1 MTRLDKLHI
10 EELKYHFKNYSVFKT
25 SEVIDLYSKID
36 PKIKRS
42 TINWR
47 VYALVQKGI
56 LKRVGRGEF
65 TLGVNKNFFPEI
77 SPRMK
82 SINNKLRK
90 EFPYLNFCIWNTSSI
105 NEFMIH
111 QPGNFYLIIEVEKES
126 AQSVFYF
133 LRELKYHVFIDPTDE
148 ILEKYLFSDKEAI
161 IIKTLISEAPI
172 QKTNEFN
179 TISLEKLLV
188 DIFCDPTIFS
198 AQQGAE
204 MRTIFKEAFT
214 KYSVN
219 RSRMLRYANRRRK
232 KESLQIYL
240 STFQIYGS
248 NS

>member
-1 MTRLDKLHI
+1 LKLAP
-10 EELKYHFKNYSVFKT
+10 S
-25 SEVIDLYSKID
+25 
-36 PKIKRS
+36 IKRS

-47 VYALVQKGI
+47 VYTLVQKGI

-65 TLGVNKNFFPEI
+65 TLGFNKNFFPEI

-82 SINNKLRK
+82 SINNKLLK

-105 NEFMIH
+105 NEFMVH
-111 QPGNFYLIIEVEKES
+111 QPGSFYLIIEVEKEA

-148 ILEKYLFSDKEAI
+148 ILEKYLLSDKEAI
-161 IIKTLISEAPI
+161 IVKTLVSEAPI
-172 QKTNEFN
+172 QNINGFN

-188 DIFCDPTIFS
+188 DIFCDTVVFS

-204 MRTIFKEAFT
+204 MRTIFKEAFA

-219 RSRMLRYANRRRK
+219 KSKMLRYANRRRK
-232 KESLQIYL
+232 KETLQIYL

-248 NS
+248 IR

>member
-1 MTRLDKLHI
+1 LKLAP
-10 EELKYHFKNYSVFKT
+10 S
-25 SEVIDLYSKID
+25 
-36 PKIKRS
+36 IKRS

-47 VYALVQKGI
+47 VYTLVQKGI

-65 TLGVNKNFFPEI
+65 TLGFNKNFFPEI

-82 SINNKLRK
+82 SINNKLLK

-105 NEFMIH
+105 NEFMVH
-111 QPGNFYLIIEVEKES
+111 QPGNFYLIIEVEKEA

-148 ILEKYLFSDKEAI
+148 ILEKYLLSDKEAI
-161 IIKTLISEAPI
+161 IVKTLVSEAPI
-172 QKTNEFN
+172 QNINGFN

-188 DIFCDPTIFS
+188 DIFCDTVVFS

-204 MRTIFKEAFT
+204 MRTIFNEAFA

-219 RSRMLRYANRRRK
+219 KSKMLRYANRRRK
-232 KESLQIYL
+232 KETLQIYL

-248 NS
+248 IR